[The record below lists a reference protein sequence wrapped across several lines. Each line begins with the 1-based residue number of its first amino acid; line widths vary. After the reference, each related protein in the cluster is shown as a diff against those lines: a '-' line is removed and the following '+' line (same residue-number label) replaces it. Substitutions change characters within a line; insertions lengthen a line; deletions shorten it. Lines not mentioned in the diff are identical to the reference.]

1 MERVEIFKTVVML
14 FDMGAPFALQARC
27 ERASICPGKTSLWAA
42 IRIDP
47 RGKQLE
53 DQRAPLAVAL
63 VIDTSGSM
71 KGDPIGHVV
80 KSCEL
85 VAELLDAGDR
95 LAIVTFADDA
105 DVLCGL
111 TAMDDA
117 GRAKMIAALRYV
129 AADGATNMHAGVARA
144 AGMLAEAPAGLRR
157 AIVVLGDGQPNRGIS
172 ATGE

>member
-71 KGDPIGHVV
+71 KGDPIAHVV
-80 KSCEL
+80 KSCEI

-105 DVLCGL
+105 AVLCGMRS
-111 TAMDDA
+111 MDGD
-117 GRAKMIAALRYV
+117 GRAQIFAALREV
-129 AADGATNMHAGVARA
+129 AADGATSRSA
-144 AGMLAEAPAGLRR
+144 AK
-157 AIVVLGDGQPNRGIS
+157 IC
-172 ATGE
+172 